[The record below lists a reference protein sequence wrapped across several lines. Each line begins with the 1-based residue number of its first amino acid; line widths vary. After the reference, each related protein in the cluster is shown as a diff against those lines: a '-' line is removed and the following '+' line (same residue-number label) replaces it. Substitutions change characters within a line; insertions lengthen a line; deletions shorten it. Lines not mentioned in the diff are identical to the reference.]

1 MGLIVSAIRRMGRF
15 KTDVI
20 TSRLENENHINEIK
34 LQQYRNAIKQLEVKD
49 EVNKLELDIKYQNK
63 LRRRSVLYNFISII
77 GTIGSIAL
85 TLCGITGSSFYE
97 LFSTSKNIAYSTLVI
112 FTQFSVWVISANK
125 HYIKEKFYNN
135 YNKLRL
141 LQLFTIATSIICNYM
156 FLVSFLKPDSLV
168 KQAFV
173 AMMSVSVDLISLTF
187 CSLAQDCKF
196 RNYSYKFGKDLDDN
210 VGLFTMIK
218 FIMTYKLKSKIKMKY
233 LTELNEY
240 NQAFPQLNQKKDK
253 QGLLNNNNTYSLPSS
268 FTNTN
273 TNEAISNKVENISPS
288 SNTPITYNSNT
299 SIPIRNNTPINN
311 TTSKKVPLDKDTKT
325 QKNDTDNDNDYVVRV
340 AEDKVQLEEEKP
352 KTKIKKSDKKLA
364 TAKKNVNKKQ
374 DDKQD
379 KIDTTNE
386 NKTDKK
392 QDAKMD
398 NLSTNI
404 LNFPNYK
411 NQTLKEYGMYE
422 TVKERLSSLDDDTM
436 LSASKL
442 AINPAEWKKIKE
454 RLIREDLA
462 YEQNSRLRKKGEH
475 HLDKVKNS

>member
-1 MGLIVSAIRRMGRF
+1 
-15 KTDVI
+15 
-20 TSRLENENHINEIK
+20 
-34 LQQYRNAIKQLEVKD
+34 
-49 EVNKLELDIKYQNK
+49 
-63 LRRRSVLYNFISII
+63 
-77 GTIGSIAL
+77 
-85 TLCGITGSSFYE
+85 
-97 LFSTSKNIAYSTLVI
+97 
-112 FTQFSVWVISANK
+112 
-125 HYIKEKFYNN
+125 
-135 YNKLRL
+135 
-141 LQLFTIATSIICNYM
+141 M

-325 QKNDTDNDNDYVVRV
+325 QKNDADNDNDYVVRV
-340 AEDKVQLEEEKP
+340 AEDKVQL
-352 KTKIKKSDKKLA
+352 D
-364 TAKKNVNKKQ
+364 
-374 DDKQD
+374 
-379 KIDTTNE
+379 
-386 NKTDKK
+386 
-392 QDAKMD
+392 
-398 NLSTNI
+398 
-404 LNFPNYK
+404 K
-411 NQTLKEYGMYE
+411 NQKKRQKTCNSKE
-422 TVKERLSSLDDDTM
+422 K
-436 LSASKL
+436 
-442 AINPAEWKKIKE
+442 
-454 RLIREDLA
+454 
-462 YEQNSRLRKKGEH
+462 RK
-475 HLDKVKNS
+475 